1 MPALGSR
8 SSASSLANPS
18 EICNDSMY
26 NTCTHT
32 HTHKTLAARDVQ
44 TQTYKTL
51 ASRDVQRLDVHDLHT
66 QTQTQTYKTRG

>member
-8 SSASSLANPS
+8 SSASSFANPS

-32 HTHKTLAARDVQ
+32 QTYKTLAYRDVQ
-44 TQTYKTL
+44 TQTYKTV
-51 ASRDVQRLDVHDLHT
+51 AYRDVQRLDVQDLHT
-66 QTQTQTYKTRG
+66 QTSTQTYKTRA